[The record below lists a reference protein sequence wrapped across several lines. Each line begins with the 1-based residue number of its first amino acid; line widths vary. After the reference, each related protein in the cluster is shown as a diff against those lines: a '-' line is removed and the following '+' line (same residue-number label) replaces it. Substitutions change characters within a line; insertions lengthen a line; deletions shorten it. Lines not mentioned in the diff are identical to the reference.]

1 MMEIKYVNTEND
13 FAYMYIY
20 IIKNSKHFKII
31 MNFIFFI
38 SIVMFSIDYFSINLI
53 AFDLKNLLFL
63 IFFISMGILEAFT
76 IKYLLLFLLKKFYL
90 RRLKESSKN
99 EFNVETT
106 LTLTETEIIKQN
118 IYSNI
123 KMKFILIKRIILD
136 KKYIF
141 ILTGSMEGFVIPLS
155 AFRDNEE
162 KTNFLNY
169 LNNNK

>member
-20 IIKNSKHFKII
+20 IIKSSKHFKII

-38 SIVMFSIDYFSINLI
+38 AIVMFSIDYFSINLI

-63 IFFISMGILEAFT
+63 VFFISMGILEAFA
-76 IKYLLLFLLKKFYL
+76 IKYLLLFLLEKFYL

-106 LTLTETEIIKQN
+106 LTLTETEIIKRN
-118 IYSNI
+118 MYSVV
-123 KMKFILIKRIILD
+123 KMNLILIKKIIVD
-136 KKYIF
+136 KNYLF
-141 ILTGSMEGFVIPLS
+141 VLTGSMEGFVIPLS
-155 AFRDNEE
+155 IFKNNEE
-162 KTNFLNY
+162 KNTFLYY
-169 LNNNK
+169 LNKRE

>member
-20 IIKNSKHFKII
+20 IIKSSKHFKII

-38 SIVMFSIDYFSINLI
+38 AIVMFSIDYFSINLI

-63 IFFISMGILEAFT
+63 VFFISMGILEAFA
-76 IKYLLLFLLKKFYL
+76 IKYLLLFLLEKFYL

-106 LTLTETEIIKQN
+106 LTLTETEIIKRN
-118 IYSNI
+118 MYSVV
-123 KMKFILIKRIILD
+123 KMNLILIKKIIVD
-136 KKYIF
+136 KNYLF
-141 ILTGSMEGFVIPLS
+141 VLTGSMEGLVIPLS
-155 AFRDNEE
+155 AFRDNQE
-162 KTNFLNY
+162 KTIFLNY
-169 LNNNK
+169 LNKN